1 MKCRKIH
8 LCLSQVRQFS
18 ASSAV
23 RDKLAK
29 PALQIYGIEGRYA
42 HALYSAA
49 SKKNSLE
56 KVEADVGKVKVLCP
70 DVFHQFADALFSQ
83 YPINS

>member
-1 MKCRKIH
+1 M
-8 LCLSQVRQFS
+8 RQFS

-23 RDKLAK
+23 REKLAK

-49 SKKNSLE
+49 SKKNSLD
-56 KVEADVGKVKVLCP
+56 KVEADIGKVKVYIYI
-70 DVFHQFADALFSQ
+70 DS
-83 YPINS
+83 